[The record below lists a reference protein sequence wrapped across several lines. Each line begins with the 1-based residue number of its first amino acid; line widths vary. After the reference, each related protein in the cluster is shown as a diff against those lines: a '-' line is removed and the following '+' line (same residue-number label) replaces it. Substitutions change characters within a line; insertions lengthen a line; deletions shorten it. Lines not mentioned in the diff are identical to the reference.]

1 MCRSWGE
8 GVTHPGNAP
17 VVPAVGGYPGGRRK
31 ETVMTAWWGLLGLVG
46 LVGCVGLLR
55 GRRASDDPLGRYP
68 EAREPARPNA
78 DAAHTPL
85 MTPAVTPEM
94 LAARGREDGRAPD
107 SGSVAGEIPAP
118 REVAEPRVPAAAMP
132 GAGGSPSQP
141 KAPAAPRPSPPERP
155 EGAAK
160 PELPPSRESAGSAP
174 ARPNAKRSASPREAA
189 AAPQTSAPARP
200 DAEPEQ
206 PSQPAPTPP
215 DSADKKS
222 PASLL
227 HGLVGKARR
236 LLQRR

>member
-1 MCRSWGE
+1 
-8 GVTHPGNAP
+8 
-17 VVPAVGGYPGGRRK
+17 
-31 ETVMTAWWGLLGLVG
+31 MTAWWGLLGLVG

-55 GRRASDDPLGRYP
+55 GRHVSGDPLGRYP

-94 LAARGREDGRAPD
+94 LAARGREVGGAPD
-107 SGSVAGEIPAP
+107 SGRVAGEIPAP
-118 REVAEPRVPAAAMP
+118 REVVEPRVPAAAMP

-141 KAPAAPRPSPPERP
+141 EAPAAARTSGSGRPGGERASSRREVPAAPRPSAPERP

-160 PELPPSRESAGSAP
+160 PERSSSRESAGSAP
-174 ARPNAKRSASPREAA
+174 AHPDAERSPSPREASA
-189 AAPQTSAPARP
+189 ASRTSAPARP

-206 PSQPAPTPP
+206 PSQPALEPPT
-215 DSADKKS
+215 SGGEKS
-222 PASLL
+222 PATLL
-227 HGLVGKARR
+227 RGLVGKARR